1 MITVRNTNQ
10 ILRNGD
16 MDVIGGK
23 TGFISKAGYCLATL
37 LKMPSGGPSLAV
49 VVLGATLESRPL
61 LGNASPHDVALRAH
75 RFAQPRHPGC
85 LHSQVSFQA
94 IFRLNAKT
102 PSRKEIFLL

>member
-16 MDVIGGK
+16 IDVLGGK

-49 VVLGATLESRPL
+49 VVLGATSN
-61 LGNASPHDVALRAH
+61 LGRFWETRHLMTWLSERAGSLSLSTPAVAT
-75 RFAQPRHPGC
+75 
-85 LHSQVSFQA
+85 
-94 IFRLNAKT
+94 AK
-102 PSRKEIFLL
+102 